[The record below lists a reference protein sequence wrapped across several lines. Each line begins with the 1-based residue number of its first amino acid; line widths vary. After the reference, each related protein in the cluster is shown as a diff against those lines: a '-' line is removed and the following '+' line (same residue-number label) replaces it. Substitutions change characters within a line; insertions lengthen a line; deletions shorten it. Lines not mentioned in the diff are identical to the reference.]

1 MRPLVV
7 KPCFA
12 ALVTGVVAVLVTAIP
27 AATGLGAGIAGASN
41 NPTPSAP
48 TAPAAL
54 AAPGVP
60 WAQAIPGAPLAPTA
74 SMVPEAPAVP
84 GGSAVS
90 GGPTVSGAP
99 AASTMPG
106 APAAAAV
113 SGAPAGATV
122 SGAPAAATVPGAPA
136 AATVSGAPA
145 AATVPG
151 APAATT
157 VSGAPAAATVPGASA
172 APVVPRAPR
181 VHRVPTIRKAHARP
195 RAVHRCTTGQLGLG
209 FRGLSAGAGQRSLT
223 LVLSNMSRLT
233 CSIRGYPQLQF
244 HGAAGRALATH
255 QTRIPGPRPTV
266 VLRPGHR
273 VRSCLRWAAIS
284 PPFINPRVI
293 AVTPPGDHFALVVAW
308 KWGRVFR
315 GIISAT
321 AIMKG
326 LVCS

>member
-1 MRPLVV
+1 M
-7 KPCFA
+7 
-12 ALVTGVVAVLVTAIP
+12 
-27 AATGLGAGIAGASN
+27 
-41 NPTPSAP
+41 
-48 TAPAAL
+48 
-54 AAPGVP
+54 
-60 WAQAIPGAPLAPTA
+60 
-74 SMVPEAPAVP
+74 
-84 GGSAVS
+84 
-90 GGPTVSGAP
+90 
-99 AASTMPG
+99 
-106 APAAAAV
+106 
-113 SGAPAGATV
+113 
-122 SGAPAAATVPGAPA
+122 
-136 AATVSGAPA
+136 
-145 AATVPG
+145 
-151 APAATT
+151 
-157 VSGAPAAATVPGASA
+157 
-172 APVVPRAPR
+172 
-181 VHRVPTIRKAHARP
+181 PTIRKAHARP